1 MQDTGFGNVLPT
13 GEGLFAFSTMDEI
26 LSAVDQINS
35 NYERHCQVASEIARQ
50 YLSYDVV
57 LPRLLDQALA

>member
-1 MQDTGFGNVLPT
+1 MQDTGFSNVLPT

-35 NYERHCQVASEIARQ
+35 NYERHCHSATEIARR
-50 YLSYDVV
+50 YLSYEVV
-57 LPRLLDQALA
+57 LPALLDQAGM